1 MGDEH
6 NQHTY
11 FAPPGRDDAADI
23 QRQVAFCLDHP
34 ITRTI
39 LEMVNSFAIV
49 LNRKRQV
56 VSCNQSVLKALQLDT
71 PENITGLRPGE
82 AFGCVHF
89 TRGPDGCGTS
99 PHCRTCGAVIAI
111 LASMETSE
119 PITEECTLTMEHN
132 GKLEPCEFKVKATPL
147 DLDGEPGTILV
158 MQDISDSKRKQL
170 MEQVFFHDILNTI
183 GGIQGWSTF
192 LEQSSSEPSARE
204 IITLA
209 ERLKEEVYAQRTLME
224 AESGEL
230 VMNMQT
236 VWLSDILDDM
246 SVLFRLHSVS
256 HERTLKLAGN
266 PGTTSIYT
274 DRTLV
279 NRILINMIKNAFEA
293 TGPSG
298 TVTVDCICT
307 DSHITFMIHN
317 PGEIPD
323 DVRERIFERSFS
335 TKGQGRGIGTWS
347 MKLLGEQ
354 YLGGKVTFD
363 TGKHVGTT
371 FKLELPVKGQDL
383 PAAPPEPVSPE
394 RNAATTGVPDLGSGH
409 ILIVDDNEPVLRL
422 TELFLKQYGA
432 RPLTFS
438 DPSTALREFKN
449 GADNIIAALIDIE
462 LPVMSGLMLARKV
475 LEIRPGLPIALMT
488 GYSENAHKGEV
499 KELGVR
505 QLIKPFN
512 RKRLYETVDLL
523 LGKSE

>member
-1 MGDEH
+1 MDGELNKD
-6 NQHTY
+6 TY
-11 FAPPGRDDAADI
+11 FAPAGRDDAADI
-23 QRQVAFCLDHP
+23 HRQVTFCLDHP

-49 LNRKRQV
+49 LNQKRQV
-56 VSCNQSVLKALQLDT
+56 ISCNQSVLKALRLDT

-82 AFGCVHF
+82 AFGCVHY

-111 LASMETSE
+111 LASMETRE

-132 GKLEPCEFKVKATPL
+132 GRLEPCEFKVRATPL
-147 DLDGEPGTILV
+147 DLDGEQGTILV
-158 MQDISDSKRKQL
+158 MQDISDTKRKQL
-170 MEQVFFHDILNTI
+170 MEQIFFHDILNTI
-183 GGIQGWSTF
+183 GGIHGWSTF

-236 VWLSDILDDM
+236 VRLSDILDDM

-266 PGTTSIYT
+266 PGTATIYT

-307 DSHITFMIHN
+307 DSQVTFLIHN
-317 PGEIPD
+317 PEEIPD
-323 DVRERIFERSFS
+323 NVRERIFERSFS

-354 YLGGKVTFD
+354 YLGGKVSFD
-363 TGKHVGTT
+363 TGKHIGTT
-371 FKLELPVKGQDL
+371 FKLELPVKGQDM

-394 RNAATTGVPDLGSGH
+394 RDAAKTVAADLKTGH

-422 TELFLKQYGA
+422 TELFLTQYGG
-432 RPLTFS
+432 RPVTFTDPSIALRAFS
-438 DPSTALREFKN
+438 DAPEDT
-449 GADNIIAALIDIE
+449 IAALIDIE
-462 LPVMSGLMLARKV
+462 LPVMSGLLLARKM
-475 LEIRPGLPIALMT
+475 LAIRPGLPVALMT
-488 GYSENAHKGEV
+488 GYAETAHKSEV
-499 KELGVR
+499 EELGVR

-512 RKRLYETVDLL
+512 RKRLYETLDLL